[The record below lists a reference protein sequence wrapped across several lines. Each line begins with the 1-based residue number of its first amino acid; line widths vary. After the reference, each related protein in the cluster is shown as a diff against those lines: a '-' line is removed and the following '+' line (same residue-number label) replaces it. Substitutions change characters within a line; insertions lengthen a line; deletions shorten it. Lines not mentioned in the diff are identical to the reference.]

1 MGSLKFPHASGGSM
15 SIASPATQ
23 PSTDLELKLPA
34 TIGTANQYLKNSSTA
49 GTLEFGSLGATGKI
63 LQVVHG
69 RLCDERESFTN
80 PTSWTTLPDGLSIT
94 PSATSSKIFMLADFN
109 WESNS
114 NVGLIL
120 DFAKI
125 IGGTTTHNLSG
136 AAKGIVSNWSDNWR
150 SASLSF
156 VDSPSTTSTINY
168 RLDFFLT
175 ANATMYWNDN
185 GTDNYTHLTLV
196 EIGA

>member
-1 MGSLKFPHASGGSM
+1 MGAIKFPHTSGGSM

-23 PSTDLELKLPA
+23 PSSDLELKLPA
-34 TIGTANQYLKNSSTA
+34 TVGTANQVLKNSGTA
-49 GTLEFGSLGATGKI
+49 GTLEFGSAGKI

-94 PSATSSKIFMLADFN
+94 PSATSSKIFMQAEFN
-109 WESNS
+109 WESNT
-114 NVGLIL
+114 NVGLIV

-136 AAKGIVSNWSDNWR
+136 AAKGIVTKWDDNWR
-150 SASLSF
+150 GGSLSF
-156 VDSPSTTSTINY
+156 VDSPNTTSAINY

-175 ANATMYWNDN
+175 GNATIHWNDN
-185 GTDNYTHLTLV
+185 STDNHTHLTLM